1 MQATQASQLKWDI
14 QVLNSLSICFNPF
27 LYFCELNKRVT
38 SETVIRDIL
47 FDCLKINMYFLSIIN
62 SFGCNRKT
70 LPKNISFSNQFR
82 HQSFQQSKFTPYPF
96 LMLTVNVYVLPD
108 NFGALSGDL
117 DVHHGACVWIRCQVY
132 LRKLSL
138 KS

>member
-47 FDCLKINMYFLSIIN
+47 FDCLKINVLSQYNKFLWVQQ
-62 SFGCNRKT
+62 
-70 LPKNISFSNQFR
+70 KNTAQKHQLFNQFR

-96 LMLTVNVYVLPD
+96 LMLTLNVYVLPD